1 MNAMAKLLI
10 TAGIV
15 LVVLGVIWQF
25 GGKYLQF
32 LGRLPGDIRVERE
45 NMSFYFP
52 VVTCILIS
60 VVGSLILY
68 LVRLLFGEK

>member
-1 MNAMAKLLI
+1 MNATAKLLI
-10 TAGIV
+10 AAGIV
-15 LVVLGVIWQF
+15 LIAAGVIWQF

-52 VVTCILIS
+52 IMTCILIS

-68 LVRLLFGEK
+68 LFRLFR